1 MLKFGLLGAGRIGH
15 VHAKTLAANPDA
27 SLEVVFDIRQEAAD
41 ELAKQY
47 GGRGVTDEKEIWD
60 NPDIDAVIIGSPT
73 PLHVPHIIAAAKS
86 GKAAL
91 CEKPVAMETAKVEE
105 LREALKGLDPT
116 VMLGFNRRFD
126 PSFARV
132 KELMDKGEIGEIEQV
147 TIISRDPAAP
157 PADYI
162 KVSGGIFKDMTI
174 HDFDM
179 ARFLL
184 GDIDT
189 VTTIP
194 QNLDPEIAA
203 CNDYDA
209 AVIVLTAKSGAVA
222 TIINNR
228 HCATGYDQ
236 RLEVTGH
243 DGQLNADNQRPTT
256 VSLSKDS
263 YSLSREP
270 YLDFFLT
277 RYADAYAAELNQF
290 ISIVKEGGRPTPSIE
305 DGAQALLLAEAAE
318 KSAREQRPVKVG
330 E

>member
-41 ELAKQY
+41 ELAKEY

-132 KELMDKGEIGEIEQV
+132 KELMDKGEIGKVEQV

-157 PADYI
+157 
-162 KVSGGIFKDMTI
+162 
-174 HDFDM
+174 
-179 ARFLL
+179 
-184 GDIDT
+184 
-189 VTTIP
+189 
-194 QNLDPEIAA
+194 
-203 CNDYDA
+203 
-209 AVIVLTAKSGAVA
+209 A
-222 TIINNR
+222 TSQ
-228 HCATGYDQ
+228 GSQ
-236 RLEVTGH
+236 
-243 DGQLNADNQRPTT
+243 
-256 VSLSKDS
+256 
-263 YSLSREP
+263 
-270 YLDFFLT
+270 
-277 RYADAYAAELNQF
+277 
-290 ISIVKEGGRPTPSIE
+290 
-305 DGAQALLLAEAAE
+305 
-318 KSAREQRPVKVG
+318 
-330 E
+330 